1 MRVVRT
7 IVAVMVAATITVT
20 GCTTAP
26 PYADQP
32 APPPPAPNP
41 THAPRTPTPRTDPN
55 DSTPVGRQALIYTA
69 VLRQYLTSGDAG
81 YGDTRFPHIF
91 MLDHTVVGAG
101 APGHRAPEG
110 GPIPRAVQRAI
121 THALTDVGPLTFV
134 DSPDAVIEGH
144 PCAHVRGDGILVTLG
159 PVDGSGDRVHV
170 GINGF
175 RACLGA
181 NSLTYLVER
190 TGRGW
195 AVSGITAH
203 GPVA

>member
-91 MLDHTVVGAG
+91 MLDHRWLVPAPPATERPKAG
-101 APGHRAPEG
+101 RSPAPSSEP
-110 GPIPRAVQRAI
+110 
-121 THALTDVGPLTFV
+121 
-134 DSPDAVIEGH
+134 SPT
-144 PCAHVRGDGILVTLG
+144 PS
-159 PVDGSGDRVHV
+159 PMSDR
-170 GINGF
+170 
-175 RACLGA
+175 
-181 NSLTYLVER
+181 
-190 TGRGW
+190 
-195 AVSGITAH
+195 
-203 GPVA
+203 